1 MLGSREPRLDIEGCM
16 WSRSLKYTSSQGAF
30 FKIVH
35 LATVNDISRPN
46 WDVKIKCDEFSL
58 SVLNLKFCVGS
69 DEKEAGR
76 RG

>member
-1 MLGSREPRLDIEGCM
+1 M
-16 WSRSLKYTSSQGAF
+16 WSRSLMYTS
-30 FKIVH
+30 H

-46 WDVKIKCDEFSL
+46 WDVKIKCDEFL
-58 SVLNLKFCVGS
+58 PSVLNLKFCVGS

>member
-1 MLGSREPRLDIEGCM
+1 MRGVCGVGPLCIHAVKEHF
-16 WSRSLKYTSSQGAF
+16 F

-46 WDVKIKCDEFSL
+46 WDVKIKCDELSL